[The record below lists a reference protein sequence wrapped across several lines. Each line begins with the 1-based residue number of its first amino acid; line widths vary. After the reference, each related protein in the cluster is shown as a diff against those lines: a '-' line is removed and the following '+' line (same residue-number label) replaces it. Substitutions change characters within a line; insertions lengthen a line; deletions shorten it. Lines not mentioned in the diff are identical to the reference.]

1 MVNCRLPSCQT
12 LTDRSLTLALSPLLQ
27 RRLSQSLSA
36 SPSSSIS
43 FSSSLPIIDPVV
55 TSQAVGAV
63 NTLKRVQVHQCP
75 NPVFFFGLF
84 WVDGYP
90 NPPTQKEPL
99 YMTHCMPSFRL
110 IRPCT
115 SQPQLLQSLFALSLV
130 SHTNVQR
137 TYIPITTMSQVLF
150 PSFSLVLNS
159 DHGSTILRD
168 YERTQRRELFA
179 PMFAPL
185 TDDEGLMRTL
195 DLRPAPVFVT
205 YERDYFLQ
213 EQDSASLFGDAP
225 EKKFGFY
232 WRHFRMLVERIKGLG
247 GL

>member
-63 NTLKRVQVHQCP
+63 NTLKRVQVHQCTH
-75 NPVFFFGLF
+75 PVFFFGLF

-90 NPPTQKEPL
+90 DPPTQKEPPDK
-99 YMTHCMPSFRL
+99 THCMPSFRL

-115 SQPQLLQSLFALSLV
+115 SQPQPLQSLFALSLV
-130 SHTNVQR
+130 SHTNVHGR
-137 TYIPITTMSQVLF
+137 TFLSPCHKSCFRLSAWYSTLTMAQPSCATTNGHKGAS
-150 PSFSLVLNS
+150 SSLPCLPHS
-159 DHGSTILRD
+159 
-168 YERTQRRELFA
+168 
-179 PMFAPL
+179 
-185 TDDEGLMRTL
+185 LMRRASCALLTS
-195 DLRPAPVFVT
+195 VQHQ
-205 YERDYFLQ
+205 YLQ
-213 EQDSASLFGDAP
+213 LTSATISFRSKILPHCSAMLPRKSSAS
-225 EKKFGFY
+225 
-232 WRHFRMLVERIKGLG
+232 IG
-247 GL
+247 GTSG